1 MRRLNFKLA
10 LATLAIAGAA
20 PASAAIVFS
29 TNFDGALAPQ
39 ISGAGALTTAG
50 TLPVG
55 QFGTGTYR
63 NATTGNPAPSTILS
77 LAGLAAHS
85 TVSISFDFIAWDSWD
100 GRVASFPQGDFFNML
115 LDGLNVFTIS
125 PNIQSGIALIPPSA
139 VLTFGAG
146 GVNYG
151 QSGFNDQVYRV
162 TLSGLSHS
170 AATLNLN
177 MFANGVG
184 WQGGDDESWG
194 IDNLVVSTE
203 GAIVGAIPESSTWMM
218 MLIGFGIV
226 GGSLRSRGGSR
237 RILQKF

>member
-1 MRRLNFKLA
+1 MIRSYIRFA
-10 LATLAIAGAA
+10 IGTLAIAFAM

-29 TNFDGALAPQ
+29 TNFDGALPAQ
-39 ISGAGALTTAG
+39 ITGAGGLTNAG

-63 NATTGNPAPSTILS
+63 NATTGNPATSTILS

-85 TVSISFDFIAWDSWD
+85 TVSVSFDFIAWDSWD
-100 GRVASFPQGDFFNML
+100 GRVLSFPQGDFFNML
-115 LDGLNVFTIS
+115 LDGMNVFTIS
-125 PNIQSGIALIPPSA
+125 PSIQSGIAQIPNSA

-146 GVNYG
+146 GVNLG
-151 QSGFNDQVYRV
+151 QNGFNDQVYRV

-170 AATLNLN
+170 ASTLNLN
-177 MFANGVG
+177 MFADGVG

-203 GAIVGAIPESSTWMM
+203 NVVIGAVPEAPMWMM
-218 MLIGFGIV
+218 MMTGFALV
-226 GGSLRSRGGSR
+226 GGALRSCRSPR
-237 RILQKF
+237 RRLQQA